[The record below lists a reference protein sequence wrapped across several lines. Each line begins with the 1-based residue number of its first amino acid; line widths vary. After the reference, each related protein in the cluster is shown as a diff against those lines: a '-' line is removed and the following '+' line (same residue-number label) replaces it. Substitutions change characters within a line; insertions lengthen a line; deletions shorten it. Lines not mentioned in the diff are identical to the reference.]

1 MTSLTRLPQDLE
13 GTGKRSW
20 GDLEGSGLRRVCVAL
35 ADFVPGSGALASQ
48 EQNWGWG
55 LPTGKHEAGG
65 WCLFGLK
72 GVCSHPF
79 LW

>member
-35 ADFVPGSGALASQ
+35 ADFVPGSRVLSPPKSRIGGEAFQQASMKLVGGA
-48 EQNWGWG
+48 
-55 LPTGKHEAGG
+55 
-65 WCLFGLK
+65 
-72 GVCSHPF
+72 CSA
-79 LW
+79 